1 MPQSPSPFIRY
12 FLVMPLKFLITINQ
26 KYTKKLGNYVVR
38 EEDSLI
44 LKVHLIPMQY
54 GSVLLRDGVIAK
66 VTLGPT
72 LQIVLAG
79 LKYI

>member
-1 MPQSPSPFIRY
+1 
-12 FLVMPLKFLITINQ
+12 MPLKFLITINQ

-44 LKVHLIPMQY
+44 LKVHLIHMQY
-54 GSVLLRDGVIAK
+54 ELVLLKDGVIAK

-72 LQIVLAG
+72 LQTVLAG

>member
-1 MPQSPSPFIRY
+1 
-12 FLVMPLKFLITINQ
+12 MPLKFLITINQ

-44 LKVHLIPMQY
+44 LKVHLIHMQY
-54 GSVLLRDGVIAK
+54 ELVLLKDGVITK

-72 LQIVLAG
+72 LQTVLAR